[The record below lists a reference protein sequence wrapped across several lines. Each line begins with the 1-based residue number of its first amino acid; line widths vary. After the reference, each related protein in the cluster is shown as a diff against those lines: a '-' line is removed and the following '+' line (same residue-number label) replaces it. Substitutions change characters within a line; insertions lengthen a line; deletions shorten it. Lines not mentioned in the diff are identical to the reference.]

1 MFLRRVTY
9 GNSDYGLFLG
19 KELIFKNGE
28 EKFKILMSCITCPGR
43 PSWACPG
50 RSSWA
55 SDVGAQDKKVSFP
68 KIMPRKILWGYP
80 GLARDS
86 RTKPPLDL
94 AGPLLTFLPGK
105 LLQTLATLIYHQYQ
119 TAANPGNANV

>member
-19 KELIFKNGE
+19 KELIFKNE
-28 EKFKILMSCITCPGR
+28 EENFKILMSCITCPGR

-55 SDVGAQDKKVSFP
+55 SDVGAQDKFVSFP
-68 KIMPRKILWGYP
+68 KIMPRKIWWGYP

-94 AGPLLTFLPGK
+94 AGPLLTFLPGM
-105 LLQTLATLIYHQYQ
+105 A
-119 TAANPGNANV
+119 